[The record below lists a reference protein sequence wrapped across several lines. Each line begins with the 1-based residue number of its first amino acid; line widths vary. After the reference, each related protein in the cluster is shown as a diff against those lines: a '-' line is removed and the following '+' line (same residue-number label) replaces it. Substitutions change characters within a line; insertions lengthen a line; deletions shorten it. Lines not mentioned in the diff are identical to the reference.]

1 MKKIAAGTFSMSA
14 SKLGELEG
22 LDRKYMSVQNKR
34 EPTYK
39 KDNARFEAGV
49 IPSGPSIYVKGKKE
63 KQALQNPYEQL
74 INARFNANN
83 SPNNYPSVTFE
94 ARELYDQA
102 NFLS

>member
-14 SKLGELEG
+14 SKVGNKLEG

-39 KDNARFEAGV
+39 KDNTRCEAGV

-63 KQALQNPYEQL
+63 KKA
-74 INARFNANN
+74 
-83 SPNNYPSVTFE
+83 
-94 ARELYDQA
+94 
-102 NFLS
+102 